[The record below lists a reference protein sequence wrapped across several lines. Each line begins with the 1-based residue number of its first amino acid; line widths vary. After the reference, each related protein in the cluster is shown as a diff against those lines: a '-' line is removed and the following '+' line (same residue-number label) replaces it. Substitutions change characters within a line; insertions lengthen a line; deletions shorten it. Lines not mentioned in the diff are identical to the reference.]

1 MSVPPLPKPVATASD
16 GSADQA
22 LRGGCWLISWRPSL
36 GQPLNTYD
44 GTLRVEPTV
53 SGSRT
58 VSGDL
63 YQRPFRLIRRP
74 GRPPIPV
81 LGAGPN
87 PAQGIPIQA
96 RAQYR
101 YYLRVTSIGAGGS
114 NGSSLIS
121 YEKWKYEVSDESWAN
136 EGVFSATLVW
146 SSAPAG
152 YPSSSNYAEGDVKTS
167 NGAIVGRLTI
177 GWISA
182 SYRKASIEID
192 TAPGCKVPTESGLGQ
207 SWDSVFKSL
216 GWDVTVSGDETNV
229 TLASV
234 ASGQWTD
241 AQMHEAM
248 LAHRRAVNLDAVWY
262 FHILSVN
269 IILSTPR
276 GIMYDAN
283 ATDSNN
289 VPREGV
295 GIGNDWIVP
304 NDPEWG
310 SEQGKKFANS
320 KPLFFRTAVHELGHA
335 MGLFHDTADNGFM
348 NTTDVIAASGTATN
362 PFPNNI
368 KWQYATQGLRG
379 LRHYPDPYVRPGG
392 VEFGRQS
399 FSDPAVADVNA
410 DQLFDKLD
418 LKVTPLQSEVPLG
431 APVRLSIELVN
442 SGDSSAIVPADI
454 SLKSEYVRGE
464 VKKADGGIRTFKPLI
479 HCVDDTPGIKE
490 LNPGESIH
498 SSLTL
503 LRGGQGALFHSSG
516 LFDVGVTLR
525 WPLGEGVF
533 ATQSGHTTVFV
544 LPPENAVQAKAAHA
558 ILTTPD
564 TQLVLVMG
572 QARKGHLKEGVDAI
586 KAATDDNVLGEHYAA
601 VEARRLLQ
609 LGDEERVQR
618 ALKLIE
624 GKVVICSDP
633 EKAKLQRLLKKAQE
647 DGQYGDD
654 ANRLVEQK
662 LA

>member
-1 MSVPPLPKPVATASD
+1 MSSPPLPEPVAIASD
-16 GSADQA
+16 SSDNQA
-22 LRGGCWLISWRPSL
+22 LRGGSWLISWRQSSELPW
-36 GQPLNTYD
+36 NAYD
-44 GTLRVEPTV
+44 GTLRVEPTA
-53 SGSRT
+53 SGSRIA
-58 VSGDL
+58 SGDL
-63 YQRPFRLIRRP
+63 YQRPFRIISRP
-74 GRPPIPV
+74 GRPSLPT

-87 PAQGIPIQA
+87 PALGIPIQSRA
-96 RAQYR
+96 RYR
-101 YYLRVTSIGAGGS
+101 YYLRVTSLGAASS
-114 NGSSLIS
+114 NGSSAIS
-121 YEKWKYEVSDESWAN
+121 YEKWKYDASNETWAL

-146 SSAPAG
+146 SNAPAG
-152 YPSSSNYAEGDVKTS
+152 YPSSRDYAEGDVKTS

-177 GWISA
+177 GWISKN
-182 SYRKASIEID
+182 YRKASVEVD
-192 TAPGCKVPTESGLGQ
+192 TAPGCKVPLESGLGQ
-207 SWDSVFKSL
+207 TWASVFNAL
-216 GWDVTVSGDETNV
+216 GWDVAVSGDETNV
-229 TLASV
+229 TLASA
-234 ASGQWTD
+234 ASGEWTD

-248 LAHRRAVNLDAVWY
+248 LAHRRAVNLDTAWH

-310 SEQGKKFANS
+310 SEQGKKFADS

-335 MGLFHDTADNGFM
+335 FGLFHDTSDNGFM
-348 NTTDVIAASGTATN
+348 NTTDVIAASGTTTN

-399 FSDPAVADVNA
+399 FSDPSVAGVDANE
-410 DQLFDKLD
+410 LFDKLE

-431 APVRLSIELVN
+431 APVRVSVDLVN
-442 SGDSSAIVPADI
+442 SGDSPALVPTDI
-454 SLKSEYVRGE
+454 SLRSEYVRGE
-464 VKKADGGIRTFKPLI
+464 VRKADGGIRTFKPLI
-479 HCVDDTPGIKE
+479 RCVDDTPSIKE
-490 LNPGESIH
+490 LQPGESIS

-516 LFDVGVTLR
+516 LFDVRVTLR
-525 WPLGEGVF
+525 WPLGEGIF
-533 ATQSGHTTVFV
+533 ATQSGDTTVFV

-558 ILTTPD
+558 ILATPD
-564 TQLVLVMG
+564 TQLVLVLG
-572 QARKGHLKEGVDAI
+572 QASKGHLKEGVDAI
-586 KAATDDNVLGEHYAA
+586 KAATDDDVLGQHYAA

-609 LGDEERVQR
+609 LGDAERVQR
-618 ALKLIE
+618 AVKLIE
-624 GKVVICSDP
+624 GKDVICSDP
-633 EKAKLQRLLKKAQE
+633 EKSKLQRLLRNAQ
-647 DGQYGDD
+647 DNGNYGDD
-654 ANRLVEQK
+654 ANQLVEQR